1 MVYGK
6 CEMMAEYICYGV
18 LYIAEAT
25 IAWLY
30 FDALFCRKS
39 SGLRIGIT
47 CAVAYLL
54 LFGIT
59 WFNSV
64 VLNGA
69 AFFLANL
76 LLLWMNYE
84 CKLRSA
90 ILHSAFLTSIMAI
103 TEIIAAWIISLFGF
117 RFGAY
122 ADSLAIMI
130 VMAVISKMLY
140 FSITVIAAKLWAPN
154 RQAQEEPAF
163 MGLLCILPIFSV
175 IVSAVVVYIGV
186 RAEMTK
192 PVELLMIIIVLTLL
206 IVNLIFMVIYN
217 HLQRMHAEQL
227 AMNLSIQKEEAD
239 AAYYQDLQKQ
249 SENQRM
255 LLADGEHFQL
265 LAAFEHGRKPLVAF
279 CLVLISVFP
288 DSVEH
293 SGNVLCRRAG
303 QLQGNFRTLQADPH
317 DLLRCV
323 TGIVHTLSSPLYLGN
338 SLANFV

>member
-1 MVYGK
+1 
-6 CEMMAEYICYGV
+6 MMAEYICYGV

-39 SGLRIGIT
+39 SGLKIGIT
-47 CAVAYLL
+47 FTVAYLL

-69 AFFLANL
+69 AFFLSNL

-163 MGLLCILPIFSV
+163 MGLLCILLT
-175 IVSAVVVYIGV
+175 V
-186 RAEMTK
+186 RHSKAAGCRFRVTK
-192 PVELLMIIIVLTLL
+192 KRRICFLL
-206 IVNLIFMVIYN
+206 I
-217 HLQRMHAEQL
+217 RM
-227 AMNLSIQKEEAD
+227 NYKK
-239 AAYYQDLQKQ
+239 QKQ
-249 SENQRM
+249 SGGKDEQFR
-255 LLADGEHFQL
+255 LFVFFVL
-265 LAAFEHGRKPLVAF
+265 RKAL
-279 CLVLISVFP
+279 
-288 DSVEH
+288 
-293 SGNVLCRRAG
+293 
-303 QLQGNFRTLQADPH
+303 
-317 DLLRCV
+317 
-323 TGIVHTLSSPLYLGN
+323 
-338 SLANFV
+338 

>member
-1 MVYGK
+1 
-6 CEMMAEYICYGV
+6 MMAEYICYGV

-39 SGLRIGIT
+39 SGLKIGIT
-47 CAVAYLL
+47 FAAAYLL
-54 LFGIT
+54 LFGVT

-69 AFFLANL
+69 AFFLSNL

-140 FSITVIAAKLWAPN
+140 F
-154 RQAQEEPAF
+154 R
-163 MGLLCILPIFSV
+163 
-175 IVSAVVVYIGV
+175 
-186 RAEMTK
+186 
-192 PVELLMIIIVLTLL
+192 
-206 IVNLIFMVIYN
+206 
-217 HLQRMHAEQL
+217 
-227 AMNLSIQKEEAD
+227 
-239 AAYYQDLQKQ
+239 
-249 SENQRM
+249 
-255 LLADGEHFQL
+255 
-265 LAAFEHGRKPLVAF
+265 
-279 CLVLISVFP
+279 
-288 DSVEH
+288 
-293 SGNVLCRRAG
+293 
-303 QLQGNFRTLQADPH
+303 
-317 DLLRCV
+317 
-323 TGIVHTLSSPLYLGN
+323 
-338 SLANFV
+338 

>member
-39 SGLRIGIT
+39 SGLKIGIT
-47 CAVAYLL
+47 FAVAYLL

-76 LLLWMNYE
+76 LLQWMNYE

-154 RQAQEEPAF
+154 RQAQE
-163 MGLLCILPIFSV
+163 GLRLWDCF
-175 IVSAVVVYIGV
+175 
-186 RAEMTK
+186 
-192 PVELLMIIIVLTLL
+192 
-206 IVNLIFMVIYN
+206 
-217 HLQRMHAEQL
+217 
-227 AMNLSIQKEEAD
+227 
-239 AAYYQDLQKQ
+239 AYYR
-249 SENQRM
+249 S
-255 LLADGEHFQL
+255 F
-265 LAAFEHGRKPLVAF
+265 
-279 CLVLISVFP
+279 
-288 DSVEH
+288 
-293 SGNVLCRRAG
+293 
-303 QLQGNFRTLQADPH
+303 
-317 DLLRCV
+317 
-323 TGIVHTLSSPLYLGN
+323 LSLSQQ
-338 SLANFV
+338 

>member
-39 SGLRIGIT
+39 SGLKIGIT
-47 CAVAYLL
+47 FAVAYLL

-76 LLLWMNYE
+76 LLQWMNYE

-163 MGLLCILPIFSV
+163 MGLLLHITDLFCHCLS
-175 IVSAVVVYIGV
+175 SSG
-186 RAEMTK
+186 
-192 PVELLMIIIVLTLL
+192 
-206 IVNLIFMVIYN
+206 IYRGTRRDDKAGRTSHDN
-217 HLQRMHAEQL
+217 HCV
-227 AMNLSIQKEEAD
+227 D
-239 AAYYQDLQKQ
+239 
-249 SENQRM
+249 
-255 LLADGEHFQL
+255 LADRQSDFLWSYTTICSECML
-265 LAAFEHGRKPLVAF
+265 
-279 CLVLISVFP
+279 
-288 DSVEH
+288 
-293 SGNVLCRRAG
+293 
-303 QLQGNFRTLQADPH
+303 
-317 DLLRCV
+317 
-323 TGIVHTLSSPLYLGN
+323 N
-338 SLANFV
+338 SWL

>member
-6 CEMMAEYICYGV
+6 REMMAEYICYGV

-39 SGLRIGIT
+39 SGLKIGIT
-47 CAVAYLL
+47 FAVAYLL

-175 IVSAVVVYIGV
+175 IVSAVVVC
-186 RAEMTK
+186 RK
-192 PVELLMIIIVLTLL
+192 RKLLWFFLYEAKTLL
-206 IVNLIFMVIYN
+206 LPA
-217 HLQRMHAEQL
+217 L
-227 AMNLSIQKEEAD
+227 
-239 AAYYQDLQKQ
+239 
-249 SENQRM
+249 
-255 LLADGEHFQL
+255 
-265 LAAFEHGRKPLVAF
+265 
-279 CLVLISVFP
+279 
-288 DSVEH
+288 
-293 SGNVLCRRAG
+293 
-303 QLQGNFRTLQADPH
+303 
-317 DLLRCV
+317 
-323 TGIVHTLSSPLYLGN
+323 
-338 SLANFV
+338 

>member
-1 MVYGK
+1 
-6 CEMMAEYICYGV
+6 MMAEYICYGV

-39 SGLRIGIT
+39 SGLKIGIT
-47 CAVAYLL
+47 FAVAYLL

-163 MGLLCILPIFSV
+163 MGLLCILPIFSYFRGQNA
-175 IVSAVVVYIGV
+175 S
-186 RAEMTK
+186 
-192 PVELLMIIIVLTLL
+192 
-206 IVNLIFMVIYN
+206 
-217 HLQRMHAEQL
+217 LQRRD
-227 AMNLSIQKEEAD
+227 IG
-239 AAYYQDLQKQ
+239 
-249 SENQRM
+249 
-255 LLADGEHFQL
+255 LLYVQCSSAPHHEFRDC
-265 LAAFEHGRKPLVAF
+265 AFSFETSPHDPAQV
-279 CLVLISVFP
+279 V
-288 DSVEH
+288 
-293 SGNVLCRRAG
+293 CRR
-303 QLQGNFRTLQADPH
+303 N
-317 DLLRCV
+317 
-323 TGIVHTLSSPLYLGN
+323 
-338 SLANFV
+338 